1 MDMFL
6 NHMKK
11 KQDYTLDIFFMFY
24 FLKLKMV
31 NLSFHIENPSFTCV
45 QYITMKRRK
54 KGKTLIEVQTQTWN
68 ISSPDAIN
76 N

>member
-1 MDMFL
+1 MFFCL
-6 NHMKK
+6 AYGYVFESYEKETRLRNK
-11 KQDYTLDIFFMFY
+11 I
-24 FLKLKMV
+24 KLKMV

-54 KGKTLIEVQTQTWN
+54 KGKTLIELQTQTWN